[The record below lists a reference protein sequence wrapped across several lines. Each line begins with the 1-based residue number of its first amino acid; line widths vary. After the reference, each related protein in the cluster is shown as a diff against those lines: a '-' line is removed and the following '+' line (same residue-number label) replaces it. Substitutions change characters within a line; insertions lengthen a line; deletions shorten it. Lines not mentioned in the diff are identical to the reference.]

1 MAEGYGSD
9 VSLTTKLVTG
19 RLLTGKAVVIEAL
32 FRRLITPRGSLY
44 YDLTFGF
51 DASGLV
57 GAVGYRRSAAVLG
70 GMVENELA
78 KDDRVINVR
87 CEATLSTLD
96 DGTLQLLL
104 LDVDATLVETG
115 EDLSFTA
122 SVTDVSTELLTAA

>member
-51 DASGLV
+51 DVSGLV

-104 LDVDATLVETG
+104 DVDATLVETG

>member
-104 LDVDATLVETG
+104 DVDATLVDTG